1 MKLIAE
7 KVKPKQAVADTLALY
22 VFENADAPAGGWSAK
37 DRRLEKRYAE
47 AARAEDFKGKEKTVL
62 VFYPEN
68 AKPARRVVVAG
79 LGKAP
84 AFDAERLRRATAAIA
99 NRIKS
104 LDGHE
109 LTVGLP
115 LDRRAAVP
123 VREQAQAA
131 VEGLL
136 LARYEYQKYKSK
148 PNGSPSKLSRVRLAV
163 TADGDA
169 APLRE
174 GAERGRIFAE
184 ATCLTRDLVN
194 EPPSVCTPRFL
205 AEAAEEV
212 AKGADSISIKVIDE
226 KEAKKLGMGGLLG
239 VSAGSTEPPR
249 FVHLTYTDPK
259 AEATIAILGKG
270 ITFDSGG
277 LCIKPADGM
286 LNMKDDM
293 SGAAAVI
300 GIFRALRE
308 LKPRIN
314 VHGIFAASE
323 NMPGGGAYKTRDV
336 LRAMNGKTMEIINTD
351 AEGRLVLSDALSY
364 ASKLKPDCIVDLATL
379 TGACVVALGPE
390 VSGIFGTDQPLV
402 DRLLAAGKSTGEKI
416 WQLPL
421 VEEYWDM
428 IKSDVADM
436 KNSGGR
442 WGGSIT
448 AALFLK
454 EFVGEGIPWAHID
467 IAGPALIESSQPYKP
482 AGGTGVGVRTML
494 RFLEAQAP
502 SEE

>member
-1 MKLIAE
+1 MELT
-7 KVKPKQAVADTLALY
+7 VRRPKDRGTASYTLALFA
-22 VFENADAPAGGWSAK
+22 FEEEGRPVGPWGSLDPRLGAK
-37 DRRLEKRYAE
+37 VAE
-47 AARAEDFKGKEKTVL
+47 AARREEFKGKEKTLV
-62 VFYPEN
+62 VFYPDGG
-68 AKPARRVVVAG
+68 KPARRVVVAG
-79 LGKAP
+79 LGKPA
-84 AFDAERLRRATAAIA
+84 AFDAEKLRRAAAAVA

-104 LDGHE
+104 LDGASVT
-109 LTVGLP
+109 LALP
-115 LDRRAAVP
+115 LDRRSAVP
-123 VREQAQAA
+123 VRDQAQAA
-131 VEGLL
+131 AEGILL
-136 LARYEYQKYKSK
+136 SVYEYRKYKSK
-148 PNGSPSKLSRVRLAV
+148 PNGSPTKLTEIRLA
-163 TADGDA
+163 AASEADA
-169 APLRE
+169 APLAE
-174 GAERGRIFAE
+174 GAKRARIFAD

-194 EPPSVCTPRFL
+194 EPPSVCTPRYL
-205 AEAAEEV
+205 AAEAMKV
-212 AKGADSISIKVIDE
+212 ARGAGAISIKVIDE
-226 KEAKKLGMGGLLG
+226 KQAKRLGMGGLLG
-239 VSAGSTEPPR
+239 VSAGSAEPPR
-249 FVHLTYTDPK
+249 FVHLTYRAPGAK
-259 AEATIAILGKG
+259 KTIAILGKG

-277 LCIKPADGM
+277 LCLKPADGM

-300 GIFRALRE
+300 GVFRALRE
-308 LKPRIN
+308 LKPRVR

-390 VSGIFGTDQPLV
+390 VSGIFGTDQNLV
-402 DRLLAAGKSTGEKI
+402 DRLIAAGKATGEKI

-421 VEEYWDM
+421 VDEYWEM

-467 IAGPALIESSQPYKP
+467 IAGPALTESSQPYKP
-482 AGGTGVGVRTML
+482 AGGTGVGVRTIL
-494 RFLEAQAP
+494 RFLEEQAGA
-502 SEE
+502 

>member
-1 MKLIAE
+1 MKLTAE
-7 KVKPKQAVADTLALY
+7 RVKPRQAVADTLALFA
-22 VFENADAPAGGWSAK
+22 FEDGKGLAGAWSAK
-37 DRRLEKRYAE
+37 DPRLAKRYA
-47 AARAEDFKGKEKTVL
+47 AAAKAEDFKGKEKTLL
-62 VFYPEN
+62 VFYPESG
-68 AKPARRVVVAG
+68 KPARRIIVVG
-79 LGKAP
+79 LGKSS
-84 AFDAERLRRATAAIA
+84 AFDSERLRRAAAAIA
-99 NRIKS
+99 GRVKP
-104 LDGHE
+104 LDGKE
-109 LTVGLP
+109 ITLDLP
-115 LDRRAAVP
+115 LDRRAAVSP
-123 VREQAQAA
+123 REQAQAA
-131 VEGLL
+131 AEGML
-136 LARYEYQKYKSK
+136 LAWYEYGKYKSK
-148 PNGSPSKLSRVRLAV
+148 PNGAAKRVAKVRFAAV
-163 TADGDA
+163 ADGDA
-169 APLRE
+169 SPLKE

-194 EPPSVCTPRFL
+194 EPPSVCTPRYL
-205 AEAAEEV
+205 AQAAEDV
-212 AKGADSISIKVIDE
+212 VKGAESFTIKVIDE
-226 KEAKKLGMGGLLG
+226 NEAKELGMGGLLG

-249 FVHLTYTDPK
+249 FVHLTYTAPK
-259 AEATIAILGKG
+259 AEATVAILGKG

-308 LKPRIN
+308 LKPNVN

-421 VEEYWDM
+421 VDEYWDM

-467 IAGPALIESSQPYKP
+467 IAGPALTESSQPYKP
-482 AGGTGVGVRTML
+482 AGGTGVGVRTIL
-494 RFLEAQAP
+494 RFLETQATT
-502 SEE
+502 